1 MHICFLMHEQICGSK
16 CKSPLKMN
24 GLCIHT
30 NTRQYIF
37 FIEACLHDSSV
48 TGPSVHTQHDI
59 AVFLLFWSEAV

>member
-1 MHICFLMHEQICGSK
+1 MHICLLMHEQICGSK

-37 FIEACLHDSSV
+37 FIEACLYDSGV